1 MAEEMAGVTE
11 AVVKAN
17 ETDVHETGQKSHP
30 PKRTVLVVPVQV
42 KPVATFK
49 IPAPLQKMLKRPPT
63 VLMPP
68 AMAAPPGGYECS
80 LCNQN
85 FFSFPQLVRHKQ
97 FHDEERPFPCCVCG
111 KRFLSRSHYNEHQRV
126 HTGERPFPCDQCER
140 SFTTHHNLKRHQT
153 IHSKE
158 DVYRCRTCGVLFCQK
173 HVFPVAQGSSEPQPE
188 LEHDSNSDPEP
199 IPPQNTLHPIAKLV
213 DLPVNNA
220 PPKLRVHPLQK
231 SENLRQYRLLDKLQ
245 QQLQEKLQQKLNEI
259 PKHPGPTDQS
269 SSNSSSLFSA
279 NLYGLKKM
287 DKKRKKGKKRSNSV
301 SLTSAL
307 VPHEES
313 GSVHN
318 KSLKMHRIAYDIEV
332 VL

>member
-1 MAEEMAGVTE
+1 MAEEMAGVKET
-11 AVVKAN
+11 AGKAN
-17 ETDVHETGQKSHP
+17 ETDVLKEGQTKHSP
-30 PKRTVLVVPVQV
+30 IGTVLVVPVQMN
-42 KPVATFK
+42 PVATFK
-49 IPAPLQKMLKRPPT
+49 IPAPLQKLLKRPPT

-68 AMAAPPGGYECS
+68 AMAAPPGGYQCS

-158 DVYRCRTCGVLFCQK
+158 DMYRCRTCGVLFCQK
-173 HVFPVAQGSSEPQPE
+173 HVIPVAQGSSEPRAE
-188 LEHDSNSDPEP
+188 LQRDSNSDPKP
-199 IPPQNTLHPIAKLV
+199 IYQNTLYPIAKRV
-213 DLPVNNA
+213 DLPVNKT
-220 PPKLRVHPLQK
+220 PPKPRLHPLRK

-245 QQLQEKLQQKLNEI
+245 QQLQEKLQKKLNEI
-259 PKHPGPTDQS
+259 PKQPGPTDQS
-269 SSNSSSLFSA
+269 SPNSTSLFSE
-279 NLYGLKKM
+279 NLYGLKKI
-287 DKKRKKGKKRSNSV
+287 DKKGKKRSNSISV
-301 SLTSAL
+301 TSDL
-307 VPHEES
+307 VQHEEL